1 MKSRH
6 LIPGLHLSL
15 LAVGLAAVLYA
26 PQGQTHEAGD
36 FLLKGGVT
44 WVSPKSNNGSVADG
58 TVKLDVG
65 NNARPSFSLTYMA
78 TRNIGIELLGAFP
91 FQHNIDS
98 NLGRIGKTKHLP
110 PTLSLQYH
118 FLPVA
123 IRYDGK
129 SPHGGHGYQ
138 VHVGPMSSDARGSV
152 HVASADPLA
161 YPQIRFNYLSTENDR
176 REWIEMVR
184 AAREILEQPAFAAF
198 SDGEI
203 SPGPG
208 VETDE
213 EILDWVAEDAETAL
227 HPSCTAKMGTDE
239 MSVVDPTS
247 MRVHGVEGLRVV
259 DASSMPYVTNGNIY
273 APVMMLAEKAAD
285 LIMGSEPLAPLDV
298 PFYRHGEGMPLYPEG
313 DPRNDATVNSAG
325 LKTSGRNTS
334 GANA

>member
-118 FLPVA
+118 FLP
-123 IRYDGK
+123 D
-129 SPHGGHGYQ
+129 
-138 VHVGPMSSDARGSV
+138 SDF
-152 HVASADPLA
+152 
-161 YPQIRFNYLSTENDR
+161 Q
-176 REWIEMVR
+176 
-184 AAREILEQPAFAAF
+184 
-198 SDGEI
+198 
-203 SPGPG
+203 
-208 VETDE
+208 
-213 EILDWVAEDAETAL
+213 
-227 HPSCTAKMGTDE
+227 
-239 MSVVDPTS
+239 
-247 MRVHGVEGLRVV
+247 
-259 DASSMPYVTNGNIY
+259 PYVGVGVNYTLFFDEDTKG
-273 APVMMLAEKAAD
+273 ALSGAD
-285 LIMGSEPLAPLDV
+285 LELDDSWGLAAQAGMDFDVAPNWFLNVDVRYIDIDAKAKLDGV
-298 PFYRHGEGMPLYPEG
+298 GIGTVEI
-313 DPRNDATVNSAG
+313 DPWIVGFNVGTRF
-325 LKTSGRNTS
+325 
-334 GANA
+334 